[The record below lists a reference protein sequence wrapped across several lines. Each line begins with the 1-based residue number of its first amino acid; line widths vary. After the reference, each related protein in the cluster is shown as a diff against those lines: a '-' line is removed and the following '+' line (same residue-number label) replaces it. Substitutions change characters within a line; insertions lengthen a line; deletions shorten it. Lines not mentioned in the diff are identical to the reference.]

1 MIYFDNA
8 ATSFPKPPAA
18 IEEALCCMRNY
29 GGNAGRGAHRLSLAA
44 AEKIYACREL
54 LSDFFGLHTPERIIF
69 TQNTTYAL
77 NIAIKGLL
85 RAGSHVLISELEHNA
100 VRRPLA
106 AMEKRGRITYDVF
119 PVVGLSEDAIIQQIA
134 TRITPCTAAVICAHT
149 SNICSLSLPIHK
161 IGALCRQVGLCFILD
176 AAQSAGHL
184 QIDMTRDCIDA
195 LAAPAHKGLLGIQGA
210 GILALGEGVCPSTL
224 IEGGSGY
231 HSLSLEMP
239 AEFPERYE
247 AGTLPTPAI
256 ASLLGGVSFLKENGV
271 ENLQSRAK
279 SLFLD
284 ARERV
289 ESLQGFEI
297 YQRDTPGAVLL
308 FNKRGVPATELARW
322 LDKNGICTRA
332 GLHCAPLAHKALGTP
347 EGGAVRL
354 GFGPFNTKAELDTLW
369 RVLEEF

>member
-18 IEEALCCMRNY
+18 IAEALCCIREY
-29 GGNAGRGAHRLSLAA
+29 GGNAGRGAHALALRA

-54 LSDFFGLHTPERIIF
+54 LSEFFGLHAPERIVF
-69 TQNTTYAL
+69 VSNTTHAL
-77 NIAIKGLL
+77 NLAIKGLL

-106 AMEKRGRITYDVF
+106 ALERRGKVTFDLF
-119 PVVGLSEDAIIQQIA
+119 PVVGLTPDEIVRDIKA
-134 TRITPCTAAVICAHT
+134 RITPCTAAVICTHT
-149 SNICSLSLPIHK
+149 SNICSISLPVRE
-161 IGALCRQVGLCFILD
+161 IGALCREKGLYFILD

-184 QIDMTRDCIDA
+184 EIDMTRDCIDA
-195 LAAPAHKGLLGIQGA
+195 LAAPAHKGLLGLQGA
-210 GILALGEGVCPSTL
+210 GVLALGEGICPATL
-224 IEGGSGY
+224 TEGGSGY
-231 HSLSLEMP
+231 QSLSPEMP

-256 ASLLGGVSFLKENGV
+256 VSLLGGISFLRENGV
-271 ENLQSRAK
+271 GYPQSRAK
-279 SLFLD
+279 SLFLG

-297 YQRDTPGAVLL
+297 YEKDTAGAVFL
-308 FNKRGVPATELARW
+308 FNKRGVPSPVLAQW
-322 LDKNGICTRA
+322 LDKNGICARA

-354 GFGPFNTKAELDTLW
+354 SFGPFNTEAELDTLW
-369 RVLEEF
+369 RALKDF